1 MPAAQPQRE
10 SAKPKSQR
18 GPTATKLAE
27 RLSKIL
33 ALLHQG
39 DDIDKRWLA
48 EKYKVSV
55 RTIERDLADRLHGI
69 VEHTAEGRWQLVPQQ
84 RSTIPARHLH
94 GYARLAGTEHLFPD
108 RSLPYLLEQL
118 ETPEPRRATRVQPTP
133 HEDLRTQGPYFAAL
147 QAAIEQH
154 HECRFTHK
162 GKLRHALPYR
172 LIHKDGVW
180 YLAAEE
186 GGRLKNFSVAL
197 IQDLQVDET
206 SRFAPK
212 PQHLDYINA
221 KNDVWF
227 TDETTE
233 VRLRV
238 APEVAH
244 YFARRQLLPRQQHWA
259 DTDGSLL
266 VTAHINHVNQ
276 LLPVVRYWL
285 PHVRIV
291 EPKAWH
297 EALVKEMQ
305 QVLIEWTR

>member
-10 SAKPKSQR
+10 SAKPKSAR
-18 GPTATKLAE
+18 GPTATRLAE

-55 RTIERDLADRLHGI
+55 GTIERDLADRLHGI

-118 ETPEPRRATRVQPTP
+118 EAPEPRRATRVQPTP
-133 HEDLRTQGPYFAAL
+133 HEDLRTQGPAFAQL

-154 HECRFTHK
+154 HECRFTYK
-162 GKLRHALPYR
+162 GKPRHVQPYR
-172 LIHKDGVW
+172 LIHKTGVW

-186 GGRLKNFSVAL
+186 AGRQKNFSVGL
-197 IQDLQVDET
+197 IEALQVDEA
-206 SRFAPK
+206 SG
-212 PQHLDYINA
+212 
-221 KNDVWF
+221 F
-227 TDETTE
+227 TPSQLQAA
-233 VRLRV
+233 VR
-238 APEVAH
+238 
-244 YFARRQLLPRQQHWA
+244 
-259 DTDGSLL
+259 
-266 VTAHINHVNQ
+266 
-276 LLPVVRYWL
+276 
-285 PHVRIV
+285 
-291 EPKAWH
+291 
-297 EALVKEMQ
+297 
-305 QVLIEWTR
+305 